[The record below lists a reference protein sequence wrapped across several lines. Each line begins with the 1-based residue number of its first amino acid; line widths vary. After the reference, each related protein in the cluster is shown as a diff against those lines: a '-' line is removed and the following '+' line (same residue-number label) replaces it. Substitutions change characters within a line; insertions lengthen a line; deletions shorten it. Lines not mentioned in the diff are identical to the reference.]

1 MITQLMREV
10 DLVKQLSHP
19 SIVKYEGMTRD
30 ENHHPASCKL
40 LSQQPQSGAH
50 ELTSAFSDDPRP
62 HVCIRIRVLAPYR
75 RSRASISPTRPIP
88 TRLSCSRLRY
98 PNIIRRKLSIILTRQ
113 REPQQ
118 ATKNNRPQ
126 SISSIGSSCANSPRS
141 QASQCNRTAVYT
153 FTVPDT
159 AATVAL
165 RDRKTPT
172 NDDGEQVQSWCVVWE
187 LHYLVNVVKQKN
199 RCVAAGCC
207 LSLLFGL
214 ARFAFP
220 NIFCVD
226 SLHPLHRQISR

>member
-1 MITQLMREV
+1 MQEV
-10 DLVKQLSHP
+10 DLVKRLSHP

-30 ENHHPASCKL
+30 ENHHPVSCKL

-62 HVCIRIRVLAPYR
+62 HVCIRIRVLTPYR

-153 FTVPDT
+153 VTVPDT

-165 RDRKTPT
+165 RDKKTPAMMT
-172 NDDGEQVQSWCVVWE
+172 VSKCSRGEVVWE
-187 LHYLVNVVKQKN
+187 LHYLVNVGKKKK
-199 RCVAAGCC
+199 R
-207 LSLLFGL
+207 
-214 ARFAFP
+214 
-220 NIFCVD
+220 
-226 SLHPLHRQISR
+226 